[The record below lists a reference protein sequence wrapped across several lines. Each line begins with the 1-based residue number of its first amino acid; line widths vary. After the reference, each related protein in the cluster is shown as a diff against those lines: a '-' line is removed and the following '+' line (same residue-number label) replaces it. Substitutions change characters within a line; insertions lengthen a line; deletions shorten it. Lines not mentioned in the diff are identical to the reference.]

1 MSLPELLGNSVIGF
15 LLVFAVLVILM
26 VFVLIINAIFKEKKP
41 ATAPSAVAETKKP
54 SGLPEVIL
62 ENISEPD
69 AAMVMAIVADEAG
82 IPIEKLRF
90 ISIREVE

>member
-1 MSLPELLGNSVIGF
+1 MSFLELLGNSLVGF
-15 LLVFAVLVILM
+15 CLVFAILVLLM
-26 VFVLIINAIFKEKKP
+26 VFVLIINAIFRDRKPKAASVTEQPQKKQ
-41 ATAPSAVAETKKP
+41 T
-54 SGLPEVIL
+54 GLPEVIL

-69 AAMVMAIVADEAG
+69 AALVMAIVADESG